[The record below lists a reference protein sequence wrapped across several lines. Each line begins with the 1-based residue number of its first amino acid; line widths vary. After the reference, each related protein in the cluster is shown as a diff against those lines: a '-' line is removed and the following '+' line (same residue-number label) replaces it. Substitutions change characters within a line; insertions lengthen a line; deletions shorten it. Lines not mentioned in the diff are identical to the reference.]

1 MMRYD
6 YENFKQML
14 KSKTLSKAKMN
25 YVRKKEIGRERN
37 EKIDIDE
44 ILSQIKSKEF
54 KNKLSN
60 SSPEVFQY
68 FILLIKQFLDSV
80 QLNQDPRDSRYI
92 YKVGSYNFS
101 KQAAQMMWYF
111 KQGMELLV
119 RMQLVHDK
127 NICRTSK
134 EIVSFNNLFKAKKK
148 R

>member
-1 MMRYD
+1 
-6 YENFKQML
+6 ML

-68 FILLIKQFLDSV
+68 FILLIK
-80 QLNQDPRDSRYI
+80 
-92 YKVGSYNFS
+92 
-101 KQAAQMMWYF
+101 
-111 KQGMELLV
+111 
-119 RMQLVHDK
+119 
-127 NICRTSK
+127 
-134 EIVSFNNLFKAKKK
+134 
-148 R
+148 